1 MPLEN
6 APQHVQLAVDL
17 IELLETN
24 NIKNTV
30 AVAAL
35 ELVLADFQAKLED
48 EKGYGIS
55 ELRDNRQSIDHTLKG
70 LLEYGRLS
78 ISS

>member
-48 EKGYGIS
+48 EKG
-55 ELRDNRQSIDHTLKG
+55 
-70 LLEYGRLS
+70 
-78 ISS
+78 